1 MKLNLLAIGCKLR
14 FYRREN
20 KMSITDVASFLD
32 INPENIYRWESG
44 RHQPGMLSLYR
55 LAKLYGAHMEDL
67 IVLEDDTEI

>member
-1 MKLNLLAIGCKLR
+1 
-14 FYRREN
+14 
-20 KMSITDVASFLD
+20 MSITDVASFLD